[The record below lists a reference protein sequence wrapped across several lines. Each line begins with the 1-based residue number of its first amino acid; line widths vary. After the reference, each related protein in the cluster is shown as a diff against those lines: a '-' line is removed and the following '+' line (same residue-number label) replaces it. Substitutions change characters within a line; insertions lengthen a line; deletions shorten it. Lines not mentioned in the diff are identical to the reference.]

1 MRSVPA
7 LLSRTAVACWVTI
20 EQRTDAAGGP
30 TPMESITLVNVNIK
44 AVKEER
50 RDDVETFTDGAKPD
64 WPMQQT
70 ARLK

>member
-20 EQRTDAAGGP
+20 EQRTDG
-30 TPMESITLVNVNIK
+30 PMESITLVNVNIR

-50 RDDVETFTDGAKPD
+50 RDDADTFTDGEKPD
-64 WPMQQT
+64 WSMQQT
-70 ARLK
+70 ARLT